1 MVFFLIEK
9 EKIKEYNVNVLGG
22 EPKNI
27 IKRRKY
33 KMKKMIKKIAA
44 AFMAMAL
51 VAVGMLAANKAE
63 VKAATT
69 VIVAGESAL
78 CGSNWDATDDTNVMT
93 NNAGVWSKTYSDVAV
108 GTYNFK
114 VVADGSWKGL
124 DGTDANVQFAVGTVC
139 DVTITY
145 NETTGAIEVNG
156 SGLVTPTLDVEKII
170 IAGSASLFGSNFGQT
185 DENNRM
191 TASNDVYTK
200 TYTGVAAGTYE
211 AKFTANGAWSDN
223 WGGTFSASG
232 TESDAEYNG
241 GNISFTVPYTQATVT
256 FELDLTDFDYGTKT
270 GATFT
275 ITVVDTTPVEE
286 ETTTAA
292 NDEEETTTAADDDED
307 ETTTAADDDEDET
320 TTAADDED
328 ETTTAADDDDE
339 TTAADDDDDETT
351 AADDEEDT
359 NTYHVAGE
367 AGLCGEAWNPAANQ
381 MTKNDDGTWSIKFT
395 NVKAGTYAFKVATNG
410 AWDNGEYNLD
420 GDASNNGPNAS
431 ITVAEDGT
439 TVIISFDGEKAI
451 ITMNEVPAGGGE
463 DTPAGDS
470 SMVAIFAILA
480 VLAAAGVV
488 TVAVAKRRAIEE

>member
-9 EKIKEYNVNVLGG
+9 EKFKEYNVNVLGG

-27 IKRRKY
+27 LKRRKY

-63 VKAATT
+63 VKAATMVSVT
-69 VIVAGESAL
+69 VSGSGAETMAAGDSGKLYFHSWGGYVTGDWNAAPE
-78 CGSNWDATDDTNVMT
+78 MT
-93 NNAGVWSKTYSDVAV
+93 NNGDGTWTIEDLTCSSALNCIIKNANGQTGNIEGIAVDKAEIFIEIPSEGDPIVTYGNTDAPEEDPDAGVVKDTITINVKYDGVTWGGANFHYWGHQLLGAPGWPGVALDAQPD
-108 GTYNFK
+108 GTYKGTVLVKDGVTTIGGIVNY
-114 VVADGSWKGL
+114 DGSQTA
-124 DGTDANVQFAVGTVC
+124 DIEDI
-139 DVTITY
+139 DVT
-145 NETTGAIEVNG
+145 TGSVYIVVKGATVDLIEVYTDG
-156 SGLVTPTLDVEKII
+156 FPS
-170 IAGSASLFGSNFGQT
+170 AG
-185 DENNRM
+185 
-191 TASNDVYTK
+191 ND
-200 TYTGVAAGTYE
+200 
-211 AKFTANGAWSDN
+211 D
-223 WGGTFSASG
+223 
-232 TESDAEYNG
+232 D
-241 GNISFTVPYTQATVT
+241 
-256 FELDLTDFDYGTKT
+256 
-270 GATFT
+270 
-275 ITVVDTTPVEE
+275 
-286 ETTTAA
+286 
-292 NDEEETTTAADDDED
+292 NDETTAADDD
-307 ETTTAADDDEDET
+307 DDE
-320 TTAADDED
+320 
-328 ETTTAADDDDE
+328 TTAADDDDE

-351 AADDEEDT
+351 AADDDDETTAADDEEDT

-367 AGLCGEAWNPAANQ
+367 EGLCGVNWDPSQNQ

-431 ITVAEDGT
+431 ITVEEDGT

>member
-27 IKRRKY
+27 LKRRKY

-63 VKAATT
+63 VKAAST
-69 VIVAGESAL
+69 VIVAGEAAL
-78 CGSNWDATDDTNVMT
+78 CGSNWDATDDTNAMT

-108 GTYNFK
+108 GTYQFK
-114 VVADGSWKGL
+114 VVADTVWKGL

-170 IAGSASLFGSNFGQT
+170 IAGSAGLFGTNFGET
-185 DENNRM
+185 DDNNKM

-223 WGGTFSASG
+223 WGGTYIASG
-232 TESDAEYNG
+232 TESEAVYNAN
-241 GNISFTVPYTQATVT
+241 GNISFAVPYTQATVT

-275 ITVVDTTPVEE
+275 ITVVDTTPNERP
-286 ETTTAA
+286 TG
-292 NDEEETTTAADDDED
+292 DDNN
-307 ETTTAADDDEDET
+307 
-320 TTAADDED
+320 
-328 ETTTAADDDDE
+328 E
-339 TTAADDDDDETT
+339 TTAADDDDDENTT
-351 AADDEEDT
+351 TTVADDDDENTTTTAAAADDE
-359 NTYHVAGE
+359 NTTTT
-367 AGLCGEAWNPAANQ
+367 AAA
-381 MTKNDDGTWSIKFT
+381 DDDDDENTT
-395 NVKAGTYAFKVATNG
+395 TTAAAADDDDENTT
-410 AWDNGEYNLD
+410 
-420 GDASNNGPNAS
+420 
-431 ITVAEDGT
+431 TVAADDE
-439 TVIISFDGEKAI
+439 
-451 ITMNEVPAGGGE
+451 GGSSAD
-463 DTPAGDS
+463 DTPAGDN

-488 TVAVAKRRAIEE
+488 TVVVAKRRAIEE

>member
-27 IKRRKY
+27 LKRRKY

-63 VKAATT
+63 VKAATIVSVT
-69 VIVAGESAL
+69 VS
-78 CGSNWDATDDTNVMT
+78 GSGAETMATGDNGKLYFHSWGGYVTGDWNAAPEMT
-93 NNAGVWSKTYSDVAV
+93 NNGDGTWTIEDLTCSSALNCIIKNANGQTGNIEGIAVDKAEIFIEIPAEGDPIVTYGNAAAPEEDPDAGVEKDTITINVKYDGVTWGGANFHYWDHQLQGAPGWPGVSLDAQPD
-108 GTYNFK
+108 GTYK
-114 VVADGSWKGL
+114 
-124 DGTDANVQFAVGTVC
+124 GTVLVKDGVTTIGGIVNYDGNQTGDITGI
-139 DVTITY
+139 DVTTGSVYIVVKG
-145 NETTGAIEVNG
+145 TTVDLI
-156 SGLVTPTLDVEKII
+156 
-170 IAGSASLFGSNFGQT
+170 
-185 DENNRM
+185 
-191 TASNDVYTK
+191 DVYTD
-200 TYTGVAAGTYE
+200 GFPSAG
-211 AKFTANGAWSDN
+211 ND
-223 WGGTFSASG
+223 
-232 TESDAEYNG
+232 D
-241 GNISFTVPYTQATVT
+241 
-256 FELDLTDFDYGTKT
+256 
-270 GATFT
+270 
-275 ITVVDTTPVEE
+275 
-286 ETTTAA
+286 
-292 NDEEETTTAADDDED
+292 DEEETTTAADDDED
-307 ETTTAADDDEDET
+307 ETTTVADDDDEDET
-320 TTAADDED
+320 TTAADDD
-328 ETTTAADDDDE
+328 ETTAADDDDE
-339 TTAADDDDDETT
+339 TTAGDV
-351 AADDEEDT
+351 EEDT

-395 NVKAGTYAFKVATNG
+395 DVKAGTYAFKVATNG
-410 AWDNGEYNLD
+410 AWDNGEYNLE

-451 ITMNEVPAGGGE
+451 ITMNAVPAGSGE

-488 TVAVAKRRAIEE
+488 TVAVAKRRVIEE